1 MKSAHGLPLQNT
13 RGDPRRVH
21 GACLILLPSPCPSS
35 RQKRGIQFYGMAG
48 FFFFFD
54 DRRTLAVSRVGRGR
68 ETTRIEWRGKEE
80 RERESQ
86 KGKENNI
93 IDREERV
100 RDTETQRY
108 KVDARTK
115 RLLLSVMRDPP
126 PWKPSQPHA
135 VS

>member
-1 MKSAHGLPLQNT
+1 MVWLA
-13 RGDPRRVH
+13 
-21 GACLILLPSPCPSS
+21 
-35 RQKRGIQFYGMAG
+35 
-48 FFFFFD
+48 FFFFLKKD
-54 DRRTLAVSRVGRGR
+54 ARSPSLALDEDARRRELNGEGRR
-68 ETTRIEWRGKEE
+68 RE